1 MKNQH
6 FAKKGLCN
14 TKRLCYNWCM
24 PKTKMKVMPVLAGL
38 LLAVSALLSSI
49 SPNSAFA
56 EECTASPCDTSFQV
70 NVKESLSVSI
80 TVPQEWASGDID
92 TFLRNTVS
100 LNVKTNSAS
109 GFTAYMYS
117 KDTTNLTNAVS
128 STSSPIT
135 LPTLSNTSTRGQFDT
150 NHWGYSL
157 RATDYNGVTY
167 GETEAGASSSNYYP
181 MTTSNIQILDNT
193 AGNDRDVY
201 FGAKANMGQASGTY
215 LGTVVFNVVTSTPP
229 TPPTPTP
236 TPVNPDDDNPG
247 DSVPT
252 YDNNNDR
259 TVYTTIS
266 STGSGSTG
274 TTTTT
279 TEITNGD
286 NTSMYPL
293 GETRRT
299 ESNISEGSQV
309 ATGLA
314 VAASTAAASGMIFFI
329 LAKRR
334 EDDEEDE
341 EELQ

>member
-6 FAKKGLCN
+6 FLKKGLLN
-14 TKRLCYNWCM
+14 TKSLCYNGIM
-24 PKTKMKVMPVLAGL
+24 LKAKTKVILSLTSLMLVI
-38 LLAVSALLSSI
+38 SAFL
-49 SPNSAFA
+49 PNVFFHNSFA
-56 EECTASPCDTSFQV
+56 EECTTSPCDTSFQV
-70 NVKESLSVSI
+70 NVVESLTVSI
-80 TVPQEWASGDID
+80 TTPQEWASGDID
-92 TFLRNTVS
+92 TFLRNKISLTV
-100 LNVKTNSAS
+100 NTNSAS

-135 LPTLSNTSTRGQFDT
+135 LPTLGNTSTRGEFDT

-157 RATDYNGVTY
+157 RTNSYNGRTY
-167 GETEAGASSSNYYP
+167 GETDAGASGSSYYP

-193 AGNDRDVY
+193 DGNSRDVY
-201 FGAKANMGQASGTY
+201 FGAKANMSQASGTY
-215 LGTVVFNVVTSTPP
+215 LGTVVFKVVTSTPP
-229 TPPTPTP
+229 APAPTPV
-236 TPVNPDDDNPG
+236 PVNPDDDTPN
-247 DSVPT
+247 DNTAT

-259 TVYTTIS
+259 TVYTTVS
-266 STGSGSTG
+266 SNGSGSNA

-279 TEITNGD
+279 TQITGGD

-314 VAASTAAASGMIFFI
+314 IAASTAAAGGMLFFI